1 MSGATMV
8 PEQKTAAEQQSVSE
22 RQQQLS
28 PAATRREANVNRSV
42 LDIIATARRSHEGRR
57 FQTGSLGAWSMSLLS
72 AALLWACFTPVN
84 ASPLAW
90 VALVPLLLL
99 VRIEQRVRWMYTA
112 VYGGSLLGQ
121 LATLQWMRL
130 GDPTMSIAWAAL
142 SIYLALYA
150 VAFVAVAR
158 VAVQRWKMP
167 LAVAGPVVWTGL
179 EFLRAHL
186 MTGFAWYFLG
196 HSQYRWLEFIQISD
210 LVGAYGVSFVI
221 AMSSAAL
228 ALLVPHAWLIR
239 LRLVHASTG
248 PVTSSGLTLG
258 QLVQIVA
265 TVVVFG
271 STLTYG
277 YVRRSQAAFT
287 PGPRV
292 ALIQGNFTASL
303 RTTQPTEQEV
313 FLKHLRLMAQT
324 VKEQPDVIVWPEAMF
339 PFPLFNA
346 PPDMTDAQLNEIAPY
361 IKPEVWRDEWVRKT
375 MATESLRTNA
385 ALILGVNTAVATPE
399 RLKQFN
405 SAAFVRPDV
414 GLAGRY
420 DKLHRVPFGEYV
432 PLRESLPWLLNLTP
446 YRDAGGLD
454 KGERAAVFEYGPWR
468 MAPVICFED
477 TVPHLVRG
485 IVAAGTNN
493 DTGTE
498 LSLLVNLTNDGWFH
512 GSSELDQH
520 LITSAFRAVECRTP
534 LVRAVNTG
542 ISAIIDGDGA
552 ILDPEVFIDGD
563 ARKNAPLAPR
573 TSARDPKT
581 GAWHRQLSAAL
592 VHTVP
597 LDSRRSLYV
606 RFGDWFAMLC
616 CASVVFVALSTLL
629 PNTLFAKPS
638 C

>member
-1 MSGATMV
+1 MAGATM
-8 PEQKTAAEQQSVSE
+8 AANKKKLAGEN
-22 RQQQLS
+22 
-28 PAATRREANVNRSV
+28 RRDVQTDRSV
-42 LDIIATARRSHEGRR
+42 RDIIATARTAHDGRR
-57 FQTGSLGAWSMSLLS
+57 FQIGSLGAWSMSLLS

-99 VRIEQRVRWMYTA
+99 VRVEQRLRWMYA
-112 VYGGSLLGQ
+112 SVYCGGLLGQ

-130 GDPTMSIAWAAL
+130 GDPTMYIAWSAL
-142 SIYLALYA
+142 SVYLALYS
-150 VAFVAVAR
+150 VVFVAVSR
-158 VAVQRWKMP
+158 VAVHRWGMP
-167 LAVAGPVVWTGL
+167 LVAAGPVVWTGL
-179 EFLRAHL
+179 EYLRAHL

-239 LRLVHASTG
+239 LRLAHSSTG
-248 PVTSSGLTLG
+248 PVTASGLSLG
-258 QLVQIVA
+258 QLVQVA
-265 TVVVFG
+265 AAVAVFG

-277 YVRRSQAAFT
+277 YVRRSQAEFT

-292 ALIQGNFTASL
+292 ALIQGNFLASL
-303 RTTQPTEQEV
+303 RVPSPPEQDI
-313 FLKHLRLMAQT
+313 FLTHLRLMAQT
-324 VKEQPDVIVWPEAMF
+324 VKEQPDVIVWPEGMF
-339 PFPLFNA
+339 PFPLLNA
-346 PPDMTDAQLNEIAPY
+346 AEGMTDEQLQALVPHM
-361 IKPEVWRDEWVRKT
+361 KPEMWRDEWVRKT
-375 MATESLRTNA
+375 LATESLRTNA
-385 ALILGVNTAVATPE
+385 ALIVGINAAE
-399 RLKQFN
+399 ADKDRLRQYN

-420 DKLHRVPFGEYV
+420 DKLHRVPFGEYI
-432 PLRESLPWLLNLTP
+432 PLRESLPWLMDLLP
-446 YRDAGGLD
+446 YRGSNGLD
-454 KGERAAVFEYGPWR
+454 KGEQAAVFEYGKWR

-485 IVAAGTNN
+485 IVAGGSANE
-493 DTGTE
+493 TGRE
-498 LSLLVNLTNDGWFH
+498 VDLLVNISNDGWFH
-512 GSSELDQH
+512 GSSELEQH

-563 ARKNAPLAPR
+563 ARKNAPTKPR
-573 TSARDPKT
+573 TTARDPKT
-581 GAWHRQLSAAL
+581 GAWHRQLNAAL

-597 LDSRRSLYV
+597 LDPRRSLYV

-616 CASVVFVALSTLL
+616 CASVVFVVGSTWL
-629 PNTLFAKPS
+629 PKRVST
-638 C
+638 

>member
-1 MSGATMV
+1 MAGATM
-8 PEQKTAAEQQSVSE
+8 AAKSNRTTDED
-22 RQQQLS
+22 
-28 PAATRREANVNRSV
+28 RRDVTTDRSV
-42 LDIIATARRSHEGRR
+42 RDIIASARTAQVGRQ
-57 FQTGSLGAWSMSLLS
+57 FQLGSVGAWSMSLLS

-90 VALVPLLLL
+90 IALVPLLLL
-99 VRIEQRVRWMYTA
+99 VRIEQRTRWMYAA
-112 VYGGSLLGQ
+112 VFCGGLLGQ

-130 GDPTMSIAWAAL
+130 GDPTMYIAWSAL
-142 SIYLALYA
+142 SVYVALYS
-150 VAFVAVAR
+150 VVFVAVSR
-158 VAVQRWKMP
+158 VAVHRWGMP
-167 LAVAGPVVWTGL
+167 LVAAGPVVWTGL
-179 EFLRAHL
+179 EYLRGNL

-196 HSQYRWLEFIQISD
+196 HSQYRWLELIQISD

-239 LRLVHASTG
+239 FRLAHPSTG
-248 PVTSSGLTLG
+248 PVTASGLSLG
-258 QLVQIVA
+258 QLIQVA
-265 TVVVFG
+265 VTVIVFG

-292 ALIQGNFTASL
+292 ALIQGNFLTSL
-303 RTTQPTEQEV
+303 RVPSPPPEEI
-313 FLKHLRLMAQT
+313 FLTHLRLMAQT
-324 VKEQPDVIVWPEAMF
+324 VKEQPDVIVWPEGMF
-339 PFPLFNA
+339 PFPLLHA
-346 PPDMTDAQLNEIAPY
+346 SEGMTDEQLHELAPY
-361 IKPEVWRDEWVRKT
+361 MKPEAWRDEWVRKT
-375 MATESLRTNA
+375 LATESLRTNA
-385 ALILGVNTAVATPE
+385 ALILGLHAAEAGTDRV
-399 RLKQFN
+399 RQYN

-420 DKLHRVPFGEYV
+420 DKLHRVPFGEYI
-432 PLRESLPWLLNLTP
+432 PLRESLPWLMNLTP
-446 YRDAGGLD
+446 YRGDDGLD
-454 KGERAAVFEYGPWR
+454 KGEHAVVFEYGKWR

-485 IVAAGTNN
+485 IVAAGSEG
-493 DTGTE
+493 DTGNE
-498 LSLLVNLTNDGWFH
+498 VSLLVNLTNDGWFH

-542 ISAIIDGDGA
+542 VSAIIDGDGA

-563 ARKNAPLAPR
+563 ARKNTPAEPR
-573 TSARDPKT
+573 TSARDPQT
-581 GAWHRQLSAAL
+581 GAWHRQLNAAL

-597 LDSRRSLYV
+597 LDPRRSLYV

-616 CASVVFVALSTLL
+616 CAAGGFVALSVWL
-629 PNTLFAKPS
+629 PRKSAA
-638 C
+638 

>member
-1 MSGATMV
+1 MAGATM
-8 PEQKTAAEQQSVSE
+8 AANK
-22 RQQQLS
+22 RQ
-28 PAATRREANVNRSV
+28 AADENRRDAAADRSV
-42 LDIIATARRSHEGRR
+42 RDIIATARTAQDGRR
-57 FQTGSLGAWSMSLLS
+57 FQIGSAGAWSMSLLS

-90 VALVPLLLL
+90 IALVPLLLL
-99 VRIEQRVRWMYTA
+99 VRIEQRTCWMYAA
-112 VYGGSLLGQ
+112 VYCGGLLGQ

-130 GDPTMSIAWAAL
+130 GDPTMYIAWSAL
-142 SIYLALYA
+142 SVYLAMYS
-150 VAFVAVAR
+150 VAFVAVSR
-158 VAVQRWKMP
+158 VAVHRWGVP
-167 LAVAGPVVWTGL
+167 LVAAGPVVWTGL
-179 EFLRAHL
+179 EYLRAHL

-239 LRLVHASTG
+239 FRLVHSSTG
-248 PVTSSGLTLG
+248 PVTASGLSLG
-258 QLVQIVA
+258 QLVQVVA
-265 TVVVFG
+265 AFVVFG

-292 ALIQGNFTASL
+292 ALIQGNFLASL
-303 RTTQPTEQEV
+303 RVPSPQPEEV
-313 FLKHLRLMAQT
+313 FLTHLRLMAQT
-324 VKEQPDVIVWPEAMF
+324 VQFQPDVIVWPEGMF
-339 PFPLFNA
+339 PFPLLNA
-346 PPDMTDAQLNEIAPY
+346 AAEMTDEQLHELAPY
-361 IKPEVWRDEWVRKT
+361 MKPEAWRDEWVRKT
-375 MATESLRTNA
+375 LATESLRTNA
-385 ALILGVNTAVATPE
+385 ALILGVHAADADKD
-399 RLKQFN
+399 RLRQYN

-420 DKLHRVPFGEYV
+420 DKLHRVPFGEYI
-432 PLRESLPWLLNLTP
+432 PLRESLPWLMGLTP
-446 YRDAGGLD
+446 YRGDDGLD
-454 KGERAAVFEYGPWR
+454 KGEQAVVFEYGKWR

-485 IVAAGTNN
+485 IVAAGSDN
-493 DTGTE
+493 DTGRE
-498 LSLLVNLTNDGWFH
+498 VDLLVNLTNDGWFH

-542 ISAIIDGDGA
+542 ISAIVDGDGA

-563 ARKNAPLAPR
+563 ARRNAPATPR
-573 TSARDPKT
+573 TTARDPKT
-581 GAWHRQLSAAL
+581 GAWHRQLNAAL

-597 LDSRRSLYV
+597 LDPRRSLYV

-616 CASVVFVALSTLL
+616 CAGVVFVASSTWL
-629 PNTLFAKPS
+629 PKRVST
-638 C
+638 